1 MRTRICDLLNIRY
14 PIVQA
19 GMGPFTSA
27 ELVAAVSAAGALG
40 SLGTSN
46 RPAANV
52 REEIARIRERTDR
65 PFAVNFLTTTLDE
78 ECFAATLAAKVPV
91 ISFALGD
98 PGEYVR
104 RAHDAGARVI
114 HQVHTVA
121 QAQQTAE
128 RGVDVLIA
136 QGGEAGGFGQFVATM
151 PLVPQ
156 VVDAVRPLPVL
167 AAGGIADG
175 RGIAAAL
182 LLGAEGVNLGT
193 RFLAS
198 VEAPVPEA
206 WKRMIVTA
214 RSEDAVKVSFWNQ
227 IMPQP
232 GRDGY
237 GTIPRA
243 IRTAFSERWMPR
255 EAEVVQHVDEIR
267 AELGAAL
274 SQGRFDEY
282 VPFAGETAGLIREV
296 LPVAEIV
303 RRLVEETAT
312 TLARA
317 NALLAPA
324 AH

>member
-1 MRTRICDLLNIRY
+1 MYTRVCDLLGIRY

-46 RPAANV
+46 RPAASV
-52 REEIARIRERTDR
+52 RQEIAGIHERTDH
-65 PFAVNFLTTTLDE
+65 PFAVNFLATALDE
-78 ECFAATLAAKVPV
+78 ESFDVTLAMGAPI

-98 PGEYVR
+98 PGEHVR

-114 HQVHTVA
+114 QQVHTVT
-121 QAQQTAE
+121 QAKQAAE

-136 QGGEAGGFGQFVATM
+136 QGSEAGGFGQSVATM

-156 VVDAVRPLPVL
+156 VVDAVWPLPVL

-182 LLGAEGVNLGT
+182 VLGAQGVNLGT
-193 RFLAS
+193 LFLAS
-198 VEAPVPEA
+198 VEAPVSEA
-206 WKRMIVTA
+206 WKQLIVTA
-214 RSEDAVKVSFWNQ
+214 QSEDAVRVDFWNEV
-227 IMPQP
+227 MPQP
-232 GRDGY
+232 GRGGY

-243 IRTAFSERWMPR
+243 IRTSFWEQWARHDADVR
-255 EAEVVQHVDEIR
+255 QHVDEVR

-274 SQGRFDEY
+274 AQGRFAEY
-282 VPFAGETAGLIREV
+282 IPFAGETVGLIREV
-296 LPVAEIV
+296 LPVAEVV
-303 RRLVEETAT
+303 RRLVEETDAA
-312 TLARA
+312 LARA
-317 NALLAPA
+317 SALLMPVA
-324 AH
+324 